1 MKTIRLPAL
10 LALSLC
16 LGASAALAQVNK
28 TETVDLALTGKISV
42 VDNIAKTIALDGAN
56 GEHTVVAVDDKTTI
70 MSGDKKLKLDGLHK
84 NDWVAV
90 DADRRGATVTATY
103 IEVVDD
109 PTAAGNDDD

>member
-1 MKTIRLPAL
+1 MKKIRLAAL
-10 LALSLC
+10 LALALC
-16 LGASAALAQVNK
+16 LAAGAVLAQVK
-28 TETVDLALTGKISV
+28 KEEDVDLALTGKISV
-42 VDNIAKTIALDGAN
+42 VDPIAKTIALDGAN
-56 GEHTVVAVDDKTTI
+56 GEHTVVAVNDKTTI

-90 DADRRGATVTATY
+90 DADRHGATVTATY